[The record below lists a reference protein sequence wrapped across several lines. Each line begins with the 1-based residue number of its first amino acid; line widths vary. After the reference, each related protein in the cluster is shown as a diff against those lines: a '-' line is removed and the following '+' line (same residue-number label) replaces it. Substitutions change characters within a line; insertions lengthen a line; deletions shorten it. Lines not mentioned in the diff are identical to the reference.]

1 MKKRRGRRGFWWW
14 SWLLLMLTIGGV
26 VGGFFYGKQKWDEA
40 PKEYLAYA
48 TLSFHVR
55 DIFVSARNGIQAG
68 SSGVANA
75 NESEVLRKIKSEGSL
90 KEVALKLDFAKQ
102 WKVEK
107 DEAIL
112 QLRGALDLD
121 LDQVREKLTVVTRLN
136 DPQEAADF
144 ANIVATAIPSLIKK
158 IDEKNKSEGL
168 EQLARDSQPL
178 IDESVIAKGKLK
190 ESLAAKGVNIEP
202 GPGVDLGD
210 YLYIPEVLD
219 AKLEWDSTSDA
230 LKAIYDSQSEYRNY
244 WSKTVRPSIVT
255 AKAIVPPNF
264 VGPNLQPFQVRWS
277 VYGMTAGMVLGSLLM
292 VICWKLFP

>member
-1 MKKRRGRRGFWWW
+1 
-14 SWLLLMLTIGGV
+14 MLTIGGV
-26 VGGFFYGKQKWDEA
+26 VGGFSYGKQKWDEA

-55 DIFVSARNGIQAG
+55 DIFVSARNSIQAG

-75 NESEVLRKIKSEGSL
+75 NESEVLRKIKSEESL

-102 WKVEK
+102 WKM
-107 DEAIL
+107 DDNEAIL
-112 QLRGALDLD
+112 QLRGGLDLD
-121 LDQVREKLTVVTRLN
+121 LDQVREKLTVVARLN

-144 ANIVATAIPSLIKK
+144 ANIVATEIPSLIKQ
-158 IDEKNKSEGL
+158 IDEKNKNEGL

-178 IDESVIAKGKLK
+178 IDESIIAKGKLK

-202 GPGVDLGD
+202 VPGVDLGD

-244 WSKTVRPSIVT
+244 WSKTVRPSIVI

-292 VICWKLFP
+292 LICWKLFP